1 MRAKANFTK
10 KDFIVTLTCVV
21 FLLANIAAI
30 GTSGR
35 RRAKEAVC
43 ISNLQNWGNIFK
55 AFIDD
60 NDGYFMQGYSGG
72 TNQRWYLALRP
83 YYSNNGNILLC
94 PQAPKPLPEYG
105 FDPSGGTFNTWDG
118 GIHGGQQYYGSYGIC
133 SCIPDAPYLST
144 DHWRRAD
151 VAGTDNVPLLL
162 DAQWFTGYPW
172 FTNDPPLYEG
182 ARWRSGAY
190 GGGMGFY
197 CIPRH
202 YGAINGLFLDF
213 SARKIGLKE
222 LWLLKWCRGYNV
234 SRASENEPDWNIG
247 TGWMAPLK
255 DYDYTRN

>member
-1 MRAKANFTK
+1 MKTKTNFTK
-10 KDFIVTLTCVV
+10 KDFIVTFTCVL

-43 ISNLQNWGNIFK
+43 LSNLQNWGNIFK
-55 AFIDD
+55 AFLND
-60 NDGYFMQGYSGG
+60 NEGYFMDGYSDI

-83 YYSNNGNILLC
+83 YYSNNEEFLLC
-94 PQAPKPLPEYG
+94 PQAVKPLADYG

-118 GIHGGQQYYGSYGIC
+118 GTHDGQQYYGSYGIC
-133 SCIPDAPYLST
+133 SCLLNPPTQSS

-151 VAGTDNVPLLL
+151 VAGADNVPLLL
-162 DAQWFTGYPW
+162 DAQWFTAYPW
-172 FTNDPPLYEG
+172 WSNEPPFYEG
-182 ARWRSGAY
+182 ARWRSGAT
-190 GGGMGFY
+190 GGGMGIY

-222 LWLLKWCRGYNV
+222 LWLLKWTRTYDV
-234 SRASENEPDWNIG
+234 SRASENEPDWNIS
-247 TGWMAPLK
+247 TGWMVPLK
-255 DYDYTRN
+255 DYDYTP